1 MMRGMARIYV
11 TGHRSP
17 DTDSIASAVGYAELK
32 GRLDPR
38 NDYVPVRLGEL
49 NAQTRWVLE
58 RSGASEPQL
67 LRHVLLRARDVM
79 RERFPRAADRDPVRE
94 VGLIMA
100 RDDVDLVPV
109 VDGDG
114 RLAGAVTERAL
125 ARRYVRESREASRA
139 MISPTSRTGSRSAA
153 RGKRSRITSRARSR
167 TWRSSCGSLAPLRSS
182 TQRVWAFS
190 SPSRTGT

>member
-67 LRHVLLRARDVM
+67 LRHVLLRARDSC
-79 RERFPRAADRDPVRE
+79 A
-94 VGLIMA
+94 
-100 RDDVDLVPV
+100 
-109 VDGDG
+109 
-114 RLAGAVTERAL
+114 
-125 ARRYVRESREASRA
+125 SASRA
-139 MISPTSRTGSRSAA
+139 PPTTTRCARSA
-153 RGKRSRITSRARSR
+153 
-167 TWRSSCGSLAPLRSS
+167 
-182 TQRVWAFS
+182 
-190 SPSRTGT
+190 